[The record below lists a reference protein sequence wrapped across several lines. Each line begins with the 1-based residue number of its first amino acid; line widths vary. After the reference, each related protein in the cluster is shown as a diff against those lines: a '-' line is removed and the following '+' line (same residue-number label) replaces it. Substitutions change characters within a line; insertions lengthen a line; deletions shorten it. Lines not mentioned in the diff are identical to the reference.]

1 MNSTKDDRQKVVN
14 PSTGNLV
21 YKDGKTYK
29 KAMKENKSKSS
40 SSKSSSSK
48 SSSSK
53 SSSSKSSSSKSE
65 SISSLEKQNYSD
77 VTNMR
82 SDKYMTKIKETSES
96 ILQEIVLH
104 CTDISNST
112 EKEIKRKVNKT
123 LKPLFIMNEL
133 RPFDMNLEKLEKNDY
148 IYVTDVIFEYT
159 YSQIEKIKEAFE
171 NKIGNPS
178 WYPLHYCLLKL
189 EKLFEKNKI
198 KSAEIFKFFARI
210 FENTVD
216 YISTNNRCKRKL
228 IYTLENPKY
237 KGADFFE
244 YLEKTLIK
252 HLKKA
257 DLNDL
262 INMKNIF
269 FANLEV
275 IFNEYEHNDE
285 KMFPYTSDIFDT
297 LLKKGFPLGQFS
309 AYELGILI
317 DEYHEVIPV
326 SNFQEYLSK
335 TIKNENIGI
344 LRNDRQRTQ
353 KLRIFKKLFE
363 TYRNNDAMLTYI
375 SESLQK

>member
-1 MNSTKDDRQKVVN
+1 
-14 PSTGNLV
+14 
-21 YKDGKTYK
+21 
-29 KAMKENKSKSS
+29 
-40 SSKSSSSK
+40 
-48 SSSSK
+48 
-53 SSSSKSSSSKSE
+53 
-65 SISSLEKQNYSD
+65 
-77 VTNMR
+77 
-82 SDKYMTKIKETSES
+82 MTKIKETSES

-216 YISTNNRCKRKL
+216 YISTNNRRSRKL
-228 IYTLENPKY
+228 IYKLENPKY
-237 KGADFFE
+237 KGADFLE

-257 DLNDL
+257 DLKDL

-285 KMFPYTSDIFDT
+285 KMFPYTSVIFDT

-344 LRNDRQRTQ
+344 IRNDRQRTQ

-363 TYRNNDAMLTYI
+363 TYGNNDAVLTYI
-375 SESLQK
+375 SESLQ